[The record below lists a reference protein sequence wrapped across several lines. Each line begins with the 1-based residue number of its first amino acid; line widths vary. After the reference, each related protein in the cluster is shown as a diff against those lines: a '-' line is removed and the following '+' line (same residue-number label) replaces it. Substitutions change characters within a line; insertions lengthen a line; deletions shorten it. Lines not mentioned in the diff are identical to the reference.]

1 VKDGVVTKYISSAN
15 MKIAQIKGTETSY
28 YHRDHLGS
36 SAVMTNAAGV
46 KVEAT
51 EYAPYGTIRE
61 HTGTAVTDYRYTGK
75 ELDTATNL
83 YYYGARYYDP
93 MIGRFVT
100 PDPILAAYI
109 QNGGVFEPV
118 NLNLYHYAA
127 NNPLIY
133 VDPNGLLSTITIPGL
148 FKDGHGDYAQ
158 RAIDMR
164 GGVNSDFASGFL
176 RAVHDADKYQ
186 GAGYQY
192 LHCGLETD
200 QSEIATFQVISN
212 NMQEGL
218 QKAQNYLANS
228 NDYHAGYA
236 TGMVAHTIVDCM
248 VRLPG
253 HGMTYLSP
261 GLTPLIKHVADPRDR
276 LGPEP
281 GSNLDKQMLGANQGV
296 LGAVLDNQSYS
307 FTINTGNS
315 TYTFNIG
322 NSSDLSNPYTG
333 LGCDPTSGYTGG
345 ESD

>member
-109 QNGGVFEPV
+109 QNGGVYKPV

-133 VDPNGLLSTITIPGL
+133 VDPNGLWTAGIHFTSTYNAAIQNGFSPVASFVMAWSSAAVDYLPFMFWAPTWLTGNPDMHVLNNDTRMVGVWTERGNTFRQNTSYYSSLGCPLGGALAGINSVLSLVCYG
-148 FKDGHGDYAQ
+148 FAGHTVGD
-158 RAIDMR
+158 
-164 GGVNSDFASGFL
+164 NSAHMGKTEPKKLGSLPLTWREHSQKPHEDP
-176 RAVHDADKYQ
+176 D
-186 GAGYQY
+186 
-192 LHCGLETD
+192 
-200 QSEIATFQVISN
+200 IISN
-212 NMQEGL
+212 NP
-218 QKAQNYLANS
+218 N
-228 NDYHAGYA
+228 GYA
-236 TGMVAHTIVDCM
+236 QLSKDMYNYVNSVSSINVSNVSRVATQN
-248 VRLPG
+248 P
-253 HGMTYLSP
+253 P
-261 GLTPLIKHVADPRDR
+261 PVA
-276 LGPEP
+276 
-281 GSNLDKQMLGANQGV
+281 
-296 LGAVLDNQSYS
+296 
-307 FTINTGNS
+307 T
-315 TYTFNIG
+315 
-322 NSSDLSNPYTG
+322 
-333 LGCDPTSGYTGG
+333 
-345 ESD
+345 